1 MKKILLLFLVSLF
14 IPITI
19 WAQVTFSTDQN
30 LKYLASAQLQ
40 GRNAGTRGDSLA
52 QIYIVDI
59 LKSIDIKPYF
69 SDYLQPFTVK
79 MKANRGGEIIS
90 SKNVIG
96 WIEGTDS
103 TLKNQYIVICAHF
116 DHVGLER
123 GRMHPGAND
132 NASGVVTVL
141 NLAKQFKKNPPKRSV
156 LIMLFAAEE
165 KGLLGSYYFV
175 KNPPFDIH
183 DINAVFNFDMVG
195 KYKQEGFLYSKGEQ
209 TAKIFPELIEKY
221 AEIHNIK
228 YDVSPYNYM
237 DGSDHYPFYKKRIP
251 VLFFNTGM
259 DWDNYHR
266 PTDISDKIDFAGIE
280 TISKFAFDL
289 ITDVANQPEKLK
301 FKKK

>member
-1 MKKILLLFLVSLF
+1 MKRIFLLLFVTLF
-14 IPITI
+14 IPTI
-19 WAQVTFSTDQN
+19 LWAQTTFSVDQS
-30 LKYLASAQLQ
+30 LKYLSSSQLQ
-40 GRNAGTRGDSLA
+40 GRNAGTRGDSLS
-52 QIYIVDI
+52 QLYIVDL
-59 LKSIDIKPYF
+59 LKGLEIKPYF
-69 SDYLQPFTVK
+69 ADYLQPFTVK
-79 MKANRGGEIIS
+79 MKANRGGDIIS
-90 SKNVIG
+90 SKNIIG

-132 NASGVVTVL
+132 NASGVVSVL
-141 NLAKQFKKNPPKRSV
+141 NLAKQFKENPPKRSV
-156 LIMLFAAEE
+156 LFILFGAEE

-175 KNPPFDIH
+175 KNAPFDIH
-183 DINAVFNFDMVG
+183 NIDAVFNFDMVG

-280 TISKFAFDL
+280 TITKFAFDL